1 MSKSTLHDIT
11 SNRIA
16 DILGDDK
23 TDQGLG
29 IIAPVEQV
37 RNQQWPTRSTPTS
50 YDVSE
55 VITSCQAI
63 GGTQH
68 ENPRA
73 IIGSRSQTVAA
84 LATTRG
90 QDGATRTG
98 AHPQPEAM
106 GLVTAPVVRLESTL
120 AHDCMS
126 TNLYCDKSWL
136 S

>member
-1 MSKSTLHDIT
+1 VSKSTLHDIP

-29 IIAPVEQV
+29 IIARVEQV

-68 ENPRA
+68 ENP
-73 IIGSRSQTVAA
+73 
-84 LATTRG
+84 
-90 QDGATRTG
+90 
-98 AHPQPEAM
+98 
-106 GLVTAPVVRLESTL
+106 
-120 AHDCMS
+120 
-126 TNLYCDKSWL
+126 
-136 S
+136 